1 MMKILM
7 TDAIKTPAKY
17 TNPFR
22 FWLKSEDMTKKK
34 RRRTGAIRENSS
46 NKFEMVN
53 FIDMAEDQ

>member
-1 MMKILM
+1 MKILM
-7 TDAIKTPAKY
+7 TDAMRTPAKY

-34 RRRTGAIRENSS
+34 RRRTGAMSEKSS

-53 FIDMAEDQ
+53 FIDMPEDQ